1 MNIEFRDGLLFTS
14 VEISYKGHSKLVDNI
29 VIDTGAAESI
39 ISPDI
44 VDDIGI
50 YAELGDRIIS
60 FYGVGG
66 SLHNSFVKVID
77 NIKID
82 SYNIKNLEIDF
93 GIIDTKGEIN
103 GLLGLD
109 ILMKAG
115 ANIDLKNLVLKLN
128 DE

>member
-14 VEISYKGHSKLVDNI
+14 VEISYKGSSKKIDNI

-50 YAELGDRIIS
+50 YEELGDRIIS

-77 NIKID
+77 NIKVG
-82 SYNIKNLEIDF
+82 SHSIKNLEIDF
-93 GIIDTKGEIN
+93 GIIDTRVRSM
-103 GLLGLD
+103 D
-109 ILMKAG
+109 Y
-115 ANIDLKNLVLKLN
+115 
-128 DE
+128 

>member
-14 VEISYKGHSKLVDNI
+14 IEISYKGNSKLINNI
-29 VIDTGAAESI
+29 VIDTGAAESM

-66 SLHNSFVKVID
+66 SLHNSFAKVI
-77 NIKID
+77 NNVKID
-82 SYNIKNLEIDF
+82 SYNIKDLEIDF

-115 ANIDLKNLVLKLN
+115 ADIDLKNLVLKLN